1 MNNLLNISPIDGR
14 YSSKTQLLNKIFSE
28 YGFIKYRLFV
38 ELNYLIFLSDNTT
51 LFTLNTQ
58 QKTDLLTIYNQFTLD
73 EANEIKNIEKKINHD
88 VKSIEYYIKTKIEQ
102 MLPTL
107 NIKNFVHFGLTSQ
120 DINCPA
126 NMLMIRD
133 GNKELIN
140 SLGHILTDLNS
151 KINMWKDTIIITRTH
166 GQIASPSTIGK
177 ELNVFKERLENQLKT
192 LTNTDY
198 RSKFGGAVGNF
209 NAHKYS
215 NKNNEFYDK
224 DWDTFGKDFLNM
236 LELNRNKYTTQIDH
250 YDNYSEIFNNIQRI
264 NTILIDLC
272 QDIWLYISYDYFKLK
287 INKEE
292 VGSSTMPHK
301 VNPIDFENAEGNLL
315 LANTLLQFMSNKLPV
330 SRLQRDLTD
339 STILRN
345 LGTAYGHVLIAFN
358 SVINGLKKLDA
369 NYTKIKQ
376 DLESNYVLV
385 SEGIQTR
392 LKVLGIEDS
401 YENIKNITRSN
412 VDTNSLKTS
421 LKEYINGLPITED
434 EKYYLCHI
442 TPANYNGI
450 S

>member
-1 MNNLLNISPIDGR
+1 
-14 YSSKTQLLNKIFSE
+14 
-28 YGFIKYRLFV
+28 
-38 ELNYLIFLSDNTT
+38 
-51 LFTLNTQ
+51 
-58 QKTDLLTIYNQFTLD
+58 
-73 EANEIKNIEKKINHD
+73 
-88 VKSIEYYIKTKIEQ
+88 
-102 MLPTL
+102 
-107 NIKNFVHFGLTSQ
+107 
-120 DINCPA
+120 
-126 NMLMIRD
+126 
-133 GNKELIN
+133 
-140 SLGHILTDLNS
+140 
-151 KINMWKDTIIITRTH
+151 
-166 GQIASPSTIGK
+166 
-177 ELNVFKERLENQLKT
+177 
-192 LTNTDY
+192 
-198 RSKFGGAVGNF
+198 
-209 NAHKYS
+209 
-215 NKNNEFYDK
+215 
-224 DWDTFGKDFLNM
+224 
-236 LELNRNKYTTQIDH
+236 
-250 YDNYSEIFNNIQRI
+250 
-264 NTILIDLC
+264 
-272 QDIWLYISYDYFKLK
+272 
-287 INKEE
+287 
-292 VGSSTMPHK
+292 
-301 VNPIDFENAEGNLL
+301 
-315 LANTLLQFMSNKLPV
+315 MSNKLPV